1 LLAAMGAGAS
11 TNLAWEPSVLGPSA
25 NEIIKQIKGGE
36 RTCVDIVQASLDR
49 IALLETSERP
59 LNACVETLAESALDA
74 ARAVDAK
81 VKNKQPMGLL
91 EGLPIVVKVN
101 IDVKGS
107 LTTASTAALKEWRP
121 PAHAPCVSK
130 LVEAGAI
137 VVARANMCELAVGFS
152 GNSPVHGLCLNPRNP
167 SINVGGSSSGTA
179 SSVAAGVVSC
189 GLGTDTGGSLRGPA
203 ALCGVVGFRP
213 SSNRWPGKGVMPVS
227 SLRDTP
233 GPIGACV
240 EDICL
245 LDAVATSSPV
255 VEARDVTDLKIGIPR
270 DWLAT
275 APNGLDENALAAL
288 DAASAALRKSGAL
301 VEDVDGFCA
310 VTETNKATWPIPVL
324 PVPFENNNQDLA
336 TYVEA
341 HQDALGLDVEAL
353 RSLDRMERK
362 LYFASL
368 DDDSKAQIARRAHCE
383 KDEVTELLD
392 NIGTLTVETIQDKVE
407 NTHIRSL
414 FDAPIIPQDVID
426 ERLGFSQDPDRPMAK
441 NLTEL
446 KKWESEERGRRFQVK
461 DEDLQNVVEEVINE
475 KTQATLMGVEALE
488 AAYRSYFEENG
499 IRCLLLPTFAQPP
512 GRIDVKGYA
521 AKAFTNEYHWLF
533 HLNEIPIPSI
543 TLPTSVVFPGS
554 MIPASVLL
562 YGLDDAELL
571 GIARTLEGA
580 LGGVSDWA
588 VTAFGGRRT
597 LGGAP

>member
-1 LLAAMGAGAS
+1 MGAGAS

-25 NEIIKQIKGGE
+25 NEIIKQIHSGE

-49 IALLETSERP
+49 IALLETSEQP
-59 LNACVETLAESALDA
+59 LNACVETLTKSALDA
-74 ARAVDAK
+74 ARTVDAK
-81 VKNKQPMGLL
+81 VKNKQPLGLL
-91 EGLPIVVKVN
+91 EGLPVVVKVN
-101 IDVKGS
+101 IDVKGA

-121 PAHAPCVSK
+121 PSHAPCVSR

-137 VVARANMCELAVGFS
+137 IVARANMCELAVGFS

-167 SINVGGSSSGTA
+167 AINVGGSSSGTA
-179 SSVAAGVVSC
+179 SSVAAGIVSC
-189 GLGTDTGGSLRGPA
+189 GLGSDTGGSLRGPA

-213 SSNRWPGKGVMPVS
+213 TRWPRKGVVPVS

-245 LDAVATSSPV
+245 LDAAATSSPL
-255 VEARDVTDLKIGIPR
+255 VEAKDVTDLKIGIPR

-324 PVPFENNNQDLA
+324 PVPFENNNKDLA
-336 TYVEA
+336 SYIES

-353 RSLDRMERK
+353 RPLDRMERK

-383 KDEVTELLD
+383 KDEVMDLLD
-392 NIGTLTVETIQDKVE
+392 NIGTLSVEAIQDKIE
-407 NTHIRSL
+407 HKHIRAL
-414 FDAPIIPQDVID
+414 FDAPTVPQEIID
-426 ERLGFSQDPDRPMAK
+426 ERLGFALDPDRPMAK

-446 KKWESEERGRRFQVK
+446 KKWESEERGRRLAVK
-461 DEDLQNVVEEVINE
+461 DEEIQRVVEEVIDE
-475 KTQATLMGVEALE
+475 KMLETSMGVEALE
-488 AAYRSYFEENG
+488 KAYRSYFAENG

-512 GRIDVKGYA
+512 GNINTKGYA

-543 TLPTSVVFPGS
+543 TLPTSVAFPGS

-571 GIARTLEGA
+571 GVARTLEEA

-588 VTAFGGRRT
+588 VAAFGGRRT